1 MSPLRKR
8 PAKTSP
14 SPPER
19 DVIDKQDPGH
29 TEADF
34 MRDLARATSNKA
46 RKRLAAP
53 ARRG

>member
-1 MSPLRKR
+1 MSPQRKR
-8 PAKTSP
+8 PTKTAPSSP
-14 SPPER
+14 QP
-19 DVIDKQDPGH
+19 DVTEKQDPGH
-29 TEADF
+29 SEADF